1 MAKKIKR
8 IVMPP
13 KSGICREMARIFKVT
28 PQSVSNALTM
38 KTNGGKAMKIRQ
50 YAIEH
55 GGHVIR

>member
-13 KSGICREMARIFKVT
+13 KSGICREMAKIFQVS
-28 PQSVSNALTM
+28 PQSVSNALAM
-38 KTNGGKAMKIRQ
+38 KTNGGKAPKIRL
-50 YAIEH
+50 YALEH